1 MHPGLFMRNIHCSQ
15 EKECFLQNSSSLFYV
30 LQLQGKGKDHSA
42 ARLPRCQP
50 VLVHT
55 EKLIASLWYTQTGAV
70 SCMDCLPSQTL
81 FLHGL
86 EPCHF
91 HLTKPV
97 SALAV
102 TRPSSLMPES
112 VTTLPE
118 QHVLLAA
125 LGMLPNIQLH
135 IMVCHLTIGTS
146 GYKQANRNLLC
157 SQKSPLIWGKSN
169 NI

>member
-1 MHPGLFMRNIHCSQ
+1 MFSAEQFFIILCVAAPGKREGPLCCSFA
-15 EKECFLQNSSSLFYV
+15 KVS
-30 LQLQGKGKDHSA
+30 K
-42 ARLPRCQP
+42 P
-50 VLVHT
+50 VLVNA
-55 EKLIASLWYTQTGAV
+55 EKLITSLWYTQTGAV

-102 TRPSSLMPES
+102 TRPSSLMPKS

-146 GYKQANRNLLC
+146 GYKQTSKQEFTLLI
-157 SQKSPLIWGKSN
+157 QIPTYMGKV
-169 NI
+169 

>member
-1 MHPGLFMRNIHCSQ
+1 MCCSSREKGRTTLLFKVS
-15 EKECFLQNSSSLFYV
+15 K
-30 LQLQGKGKDHSA
+30 
-42 ARLPRCQP
+42 P
-50 VLVHT
+50 VLVNT

-102 TRPSSLMPES
+102 TRPSSLMPKS

-146 GYKQANRNLLC
+146 GYKQTSKREFSLLIEI
-157 SQKSPLIWGKSN
+157 PTYMGKV
-169 NI
+169 

>member
-1 MHPGLFMRNIHCSQ
+1 
-15 EKECFLQNSSSLFYV
+15 
-30 LQLQGKGKDHSA
+30 
-42 ARLPRCQP
+42 
-50 VLVHT
+50 
-55 EKLIASLWYTQTGAV
+55 
-70 SCMDCLPSQTL
+70 MDCLPSQTL

-146 GYKQANRNLLC
+146 GYKQTSKQEFTLLIEI
-157 SQKSPLIWGKSN
+157 PTYMGKV
-169 NI
+169 